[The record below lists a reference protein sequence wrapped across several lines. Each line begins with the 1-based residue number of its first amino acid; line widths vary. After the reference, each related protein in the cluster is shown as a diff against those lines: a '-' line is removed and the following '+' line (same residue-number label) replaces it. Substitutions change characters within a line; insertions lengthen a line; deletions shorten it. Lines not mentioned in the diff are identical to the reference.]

1 MKKNKVNWWKTVLKE
16 EQANAAANS
25 VKEKHLSNGPVT
37 KLFEIEFAKMMDV
50 KYAVATPSGTLAI
63 VLALIANGIK
73 SGDEVIVPCSTWI
86 ATAHAAMLLGCKI
99 VFVDVEE
106 SKLIIDCSKIEEKIT
121 KRTKAIIPVHLNG
134 RCVNLNDLEHI
145 AKKYQLIIIEDAC
158 QALLSKNEQGYL
170 GTLST
175 TGCFSLG
182 MTKLLP
188 TGQGGMVVT
197 NKKDIYNRLLLA
209 KNNGM
214 EDIISPQYQ
223 IFGANFKYSDVLAA
237 IGLSQLDLLKDRIKK
252 LLNIYFIYKNVINNL
267 STIKLIPIDI
277 DKGELPLYV
286 DLMVEDRS
294 SLMSFLLKNDIMS
307 RILPPSLNS
316 APQFNDN
323 SSYPNSKLF
332 GEMGMY
338 LPSGPDQSINDIE
351 RVCTVIQDYE
361 TEEVFMDI
369 RD

>member
-1 MKKNKVNWWKTVLKE
+1 MSKCNVPYIDLGAHYRSQEEELVSEFKRVMEGAQFILRKDVEIFEENMAEYLGVPHVIGVN
-16 EQANAAANS
+16 
-25 VKEKHLSNGPVT
+25 
-37 KLFEIEFAKMMDV
+37 
-50 KYAVATPSGTLAI
+50 SGTDALMLSLAN
-63 VLALIANGIK
+63 LDLNP
-73 SGDEVIVPCSTWI
+73 GDEVITVAFTFVASISAIVHNGGTP
-86 ATAHAAMLLGCKI
+86 
-99 VFVDVEE
+99 VFVDIADDLNMNVE
-106 SKLIIDCSKIEEKIT
+106 KIEELIT
-121 KRTKAIIPVHLNG
+121 DKTKAVMPVHMNG
-134 RCVNLNDLEHI
+134 RICNMDKLQDICSSKGLT
-145 AKKYQLIIIEDAC
+145 IIEDAA

-182 MTKLLP
+182 MTKFLP

-197 NKKDIYNRLLLA
+197 NKKEINDKLLLA
-209 KNNGM
+209 RNNGM
-214 EDIISPQYQ
+214 ESIISQKYQ
-223 IFGANFKYSDVLAA
+223 NFGANFKYSDVLAA

-286 DLMVEDRS
+286 DVMVEDRS

-361 TEEVFMDI
+361 NIMD
-369 RD
+369 